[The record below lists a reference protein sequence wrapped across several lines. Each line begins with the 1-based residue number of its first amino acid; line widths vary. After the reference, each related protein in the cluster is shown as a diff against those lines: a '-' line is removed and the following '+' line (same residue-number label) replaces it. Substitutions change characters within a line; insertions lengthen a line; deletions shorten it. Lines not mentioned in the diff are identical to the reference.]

1 MAQYITAPQYS
12 YEPLP
17 MEQYIELAR
26 AQGQA
31 FDTAQN
37 QAYEFLQNLPI
48 LDGGLSTEG
57 WSKDLR
63 QRYGDRV
70 QESIDK
76 FVKTKDRRGLSSDLM
91 SISRELKDDQDVQ
104 INNYDAVESAKML
117 EFMKE
122 PANRNMV
129 AGFTRDNSGN
139 MYYTD
144 PETGQQLSNFR
155 QFERGQSTLQ
165 DIQKNYADYT
175 TGIDIGR
182 DAGFVKQFA
191 LNSYDEIERD
201 LARSNIKTIIGQ
213 DGKAYYETKTT
224 QKQFTN
230 LNEAIA
236 DELGTIVGYNLS
248 DQAVDALR
256 VQYETQA
263 DETVRSYRIKHGF
276 EEGFERYKNDVYDY
290 FFPTSQSVSTST
302 DYQNA
307 GTGTSSRS
315 NQEQAEAM
323 LFSEMTYNNLQN
335 FTNDFSESD
344 IVNMN
349 FALDVANKIN
359 KLLKDGQISDLNDLK
374 DNQAYKGLWD
384 DYQKVVNQ
392 TLAQDIVDIFDNSDF
407 GQSLMPQKEKVRE
420 DWYTAQGRLEGTLLK
435 DNGVTPEQLRSFQD
449 RLVPTVE
456 GLISD
461 DNLRGPSGYPNGSLS
476 NFLIA
481 KAAQSGQFIVPTEE
495 MMSQIDDYNDME
507 TWWKAIPFVGEQPG
521 IERTMEGYEGAIVMT
536 IDEMTEAGI
545 LSKDSGLYN
554 VMKSLYGETDATI
567 DRFASTLNN
576 VEDYYSDLKN
586 TDYYQER
593 ADLLSENTSIG
604 TPEYTITPSAQMN
617 STMEAV
623 EKNLKRQLSGE
634 ADVINQRY
642 FIYQTGVE
650 ETGTSPGERRGT
662 KKLTAGEEAF
672 TTFSTN
678 VREGNIQ
685 INYAGIPGNDLVSP
699 GLYITVTDKD
709 GGTSKNYLITPRGK
723 ESDTADSIFSWIT
736 DTRSTITQKG
746 AETRVGAGP
755 LMGLP
760 GAQLNEII
768 EKGRKYQGII
778 SATPY
783 IGNFGNRLTNN
794 GIEITN
800 TYIPEGAMIIQAI
813 DDSDPNLNIQGSGM
827 TGSGGSTSLNAQI
840 YYPMVDSEGAAIKWN
855 QYFKG
860 NTPEQ
865 AVSLREAVSIVR
877 SQVLTEDLNPRKGE
891 ELIFNLKMM
900 EDQRQPITGKIL
912 MDQFNKAFD
921 IDIDFSRGIVF
932 NNYVDAIDFYRLN
945 PSSGRPRP
953 ENLEEEGEDNP
964 PRGDEEV
971 TQPITPINTTQPE
984 QEVVNINT
992 ESPGP
997 TVLDSSGV
1005 DVSNVPI
1012 IQSDSLITNT
1022 DSLDTRVVIPPTV
1035 TADSLVIPENTATQV
1050 VDKLLEEDNLSSTDE
1065 VVRDIIATSPELI
1078 TNPLT
1083 ASMDYLGISETNPE
1097 DYNTI
1102 ASFYES
1108 AISDTSALASTNEKL
1123 AKNVA
1128 WCAAFVNYILND
1140 VGVSTES
1147 IEDYQG
1153 QSLYSNVRAINFSKF
1168 GTPVY
1173 KAQDDKLGKG
1183 ENFDR
1188 ALPGDIVVLKT
1199 PSGNHVGFYAGVDPN
1214 NPANIL
1220 VLGGNQNDEVNTSSY
1235 NSRSVLNINR
1245 IENLDKVDSEIL
1257 EKISKDIKESSS
1269 TR

>member
-1 MAQYITAPQYS
+1 MAQYIQAPQYS

-17 MEQYIELAR
+17 MEQYIELAK
-26 AQGQA
+26 AQGQM
-31 FDTAQN
+31 FDAAQN
-37 QAYEFLQNLPI
+37 QAYAFLQNLPI

-57 WSKDLR
+57 WAKDLR
-63 QRYGDRV
+63 QKYGDRV

-76 FVKTKDRRGLSSDLM
+76 FVKTKDRRALSSDLM

-104 INNYDAVESAKML
+104 INNFDALESAKML
-117 EFMKE
+117 EFMKNPE
-122 PANRNMV
+122 NRNMV
-129 AGFTRDNSGN
+129 AGFTLDNSGN
-139 MYYTD
+139 MFYTD
-144 PETGQQLSNFR
+144 PETQQQKSNFR
-155 QFERGQSTLQ
+155 QYERGQSTLQ

-191 LNSYDEIERD
+191 LNSYDETDRD
-201 LARSNIKTIIGQ
+201 LARSNVTTITGQ
-213 DGKAYYETKTT
+213 DGKIYYETKTT
-224 QKQFTN
+224 RKQFTN

-263 DETVRSYRIKHGF
+263 DETVRSYRIKYGF

-290 FFPTSQSVSTST
+290 FFPTSQSITTST
-302 DYQNA
+302 NYQNA
-307 GTGTSSRS
+307 GTGTTTGS
-315 NQEQAEAM
+315 NQEQVEAL
-323 LFSEMTYNNLQN
+323 LFSEMTFNNMQN
-335 FTNDFSESD
+335 ITGKYEESD
-344 IVNMN
+344 IVNTN
-349 FALDVANKIN
+349 FALDVSNKVNELI
-359 KLLKDGQISDLNDLK
+359 KGGQISDLNDLK
-374 DNQAYKGLWD
+374 DNPAYKGLWD

-392 TLAQDIVDIFDNSDF
+392 VLAQDIVDIYDNSAL
-407 GQSLMPQKEKVRE
+407 GQSLMPQKEKVLE
-420 DWYTAQGRLEGTLLK
+420 DWYGQQDRLDAMLLK
-435 DNGVTPEQLRSFQD
+435 DNGVTPEQIRAFQD
-449 RLVPTVE
+449 RLIPTVK
-456 GLISD
+456 GLIF
-461 DNLRGPSGYPNGSLS
+461 DNNLGINYEMGNLTGSLS

-481 KAAQSGQFIVPTEE
+481 KAAQSGHFIVPTEE
-495 MMSQIDDYNDME
+495 MLGQIDEYNDME
-507 TWWKAIPFVGEQPG
+507 TWWKALPFVAPEPG
-521 IERTMEGYEGAIVMT
+521 INVTMEGYEGATLMSL
-536 IDEMTEAGI
+536 DEMAEAGI
-545 LSKDSGLYN
+545 LPKDSGLYN
-554 VMKSLYGETDATI
+554 VMKSLYYESDPTI
-567 DRFASTLNN
+567 ARFQDILNN
-576 VEDYYSDLKN
+576 VEDYYDDLKD
-586 TDYYQER
+586 TDYYQQR

-604 TPEYTITPSAQMN
+604 SPEYTITPSAQMN
-617 STMEAV
+617 ATMEAV

-634 ADVINQRY
+634 PDVVNQRY
-642 FIYQTGVE
+642 FIYETGVA
-650 ETGTSPGERRGT
+650 ETGNSPGERRGT
-662 KKLTAGEEAF
+662 KKLNAEDEAF
-672 TTFSTN
+672 KTFSKN
-678 VREGNIQ
+678 VREGNVQ
-685 INYAGIPGNDLVSP
+685 VNYAGIPGNDLVSP

-709 GGTSKNYLITPRGK
+709 GGTSKNYLLTPRGK

-768 EKGRKYQGII
+768 EKSRQYQGII
-778 SATPY
+778 AATPY
-783 IGNFGNRLTNN
+783 IGNFKNRLTNN

-800 TYIPEGAMIIQAI
+800 TYIPDGAMVIQAI
-813 DDSDPNLNIQGSGM
+813 DDSDPNLNVRGSGEQA
-827 TGSGGSTSLNAQI
+827 TLDAQI
-840 YYPMVDSEGAAIKWN
+840 YFPMVDTEGAPIKWN
-855 QYFKG
+855 EYFKG

-865 AVSLREAVSIVR
+865 AVSLREAVSIIR
-877 SQVLTEDLNPRKGE
+877 SQVLTEDLSARKGE
-891 ELIFNLKMM
+891 ELIFNLKMLY
-900 EDQRQPITGKIL
+900 DQRQTITGKFL
-912 MDQFNKAFD
+912 MDQFNKTFD
-921 IDIDFSRGIVF
+921 RDIDFTRGIVF
-932 NNYVDAIDFYRLN
+932 NNYIDAIDFYRLD
-945 PSSGRPRP
+945 PSSGRPKP
-953 ENLEEEGEDNP
+953 ENPEEEGEDNP

-1005 DVSNVPI
+1005 DMSNVPV

-1022 DSLDTRVVIPPTV
+1022 DSLDTRVVVPPNV
-1035 TADSLVIPENTATQV
+1035 TADSLVIPESTASQV
-1050 VDKLLEEDNLSSTDE
+1050 VDNLLEQDNLSETDE
-1065 VVRDIIATSPELI
+1065 VVRDLLVTSPELI

-1083 ASMDYLGISETNPE
+1083 ASIDYLGISENDPE
-1097 DYNTI
+1097 NYNII

-1140 VGVSTES
+1140 VGVNTES
-1147 IEDYQG
+1147 VEDYQG

-1183 ENFDR
+1183 ENFDK
-1188 ALPGDIVVLKT
+1188 AMPGDIVVIKS
-1199 PSGNHVGFYAGVDPN
+1199 PSGHHVGFYAGVDPN

-1220 VLGGNQNDEVNTSSY
+1220 ILGGNQNDEVNTSSY

-1245 IENLDKVDSEIL
+1245 VENLDKVDPKIL
-1257 EKISKDIKESSS
+1257 EKISKDIKESGS